1 MAIAFNAATSTS
13 NGGVTSLSQNHTAAG
28 SDRCAIIGV
37 YAEGGVSITSIAYG
51 AQTPTLIGAHSGGAS
66 RLYRLVAPNTGAQ
79 SVSVNFSG
87 SSGRCALAILSYTG
101 VDQTT
106 PVGSLVEGSTSTDT
120 VSVDATSATGQLVV
134 DLAVFAQSTIVVGP
148 DQTARID
155 LDDFSGTFRSLGMSE
170 QAGASTVTMSW
181 TTGAS
186 AAGSILAVPLISA
199 AGSAGGQAPRSS
211 AFMRMLMNN

>member
-13 NGGVTSLSQNHTAAG
+13 NGGVTSLSQSHTAAG
-28 SDRCAIIGV
+28 SDRCIIIGV
-37 YAEGGVSITSIAYG
+37 HAEGGVSISSIAYG
-51 AQTPTLIGAHSGGAS
+51 AQTPTLIGAHSNGET
-66 RLYRLVAPNTGAQ
+66 RLYRLVAPSTGSQTVA
-79 SVSVNFSG
+79 VNFSG
-87 SSGRCALAILSYTG
+87 SSSRCAMGILSYTG

-106 PVGSLVEGSTSTDT
+106 PVGSMVEGTTTTDT

-134 DLAVFAQSTIVVGP
+134 DFAIFAEATIAVGP

-155 LDDFSGTFRSLGMSE
+155 LDDFSSVFRSLGMSD

-181 TTGAS
+181 TTGS
-186 AAGSILAVPLISA
+186 ATDGAILAVPLIAA

-211 AFMRMLMNN
+211 AFLRMLMNN

>member
-28 SDRCAIIGV
+28 SDRCIIIGV

-51 AQTPTLIGAHSGGAS
+51 AQTPTLVGSHSGGS
-66 RLYRLVAPNTGAQ
+66 SHLYRLVAPNTGAQ

-87 SSGRCALAILSYTG
+87 SSARCAMGILSYTG

-106 PVGSLVEGSTSTDT
+106 PVGSLVEGTTSTDT
-120 VSVDATSATGQLVV
+120 VSVDATSAIGQLVV
-134 DLAVFAQSTIVVGP
+134 DFAIFAGATIVVGP

-181 TTGAS
+181 TTGATTD
-186 AAGSILAVPLISA
+186 GSILAVPLIAA
-199 AGSAGGQAPRSS
+199 AGGAGGQAPRSS
-211 AFMRMLMNN
+211 AFLRMLMNN